1 MPSFIFLDSTGV
13 GQLILQFWTIS
24 GGEDFLGVVKD
35 GTQFRRSHV

>member
-13 GQLILQFWTIS
+13 GQQVLQFWTIS

-35 GTQFRRSHV
+35 GTHFRYSGV